1 MCERQEEMLREQME
15 LAYFAGLSPDSFAF
29 GLTLEQ
35 ARKGQQRRLDMVL

>member
-1 MCERQEEMLREQME
+1 MLREQME

-35 ARKGQQRRLDMVL
+35 ARKVQRQGQQRRLDMVM